1 MTIFKVEGAG
11 SVATDHLANCRIRTR
26 FKDAEGNK
34 VYFEMTGSDNYRNT
48 GKSVGFV
55 SHCFYDNED
64 GDKSEMKL
72 ETKTMPYTQTGI
84 LDFINNLFGNTFT
97 SIEVTN
103 IPVHGHSDC
112 FC

>member
-11 SVATDHLANCRIRTR
+11 SVATEHLANCRIRTR

-34 VYFEMTGSDNYRNT
+34 VFFEMTGSDNYRNT

-55 SHCFYDNED
+55 TDCFYVTEDGNED
-64 GDKSEMKL
+64 QISL
-72 ETKTMPYTQTGI
+72 ETKSMPYTQTGI
-84 LDFINNLFGNTFT
+84 VDFINKYFGNAFT

-103 IPVHGHSDC
+103 ISVHGHNDC

>member
-11 SVATDHLANCRIRTR
+11 CVGTDHLANCCIRTR
-26 FKDAEGNK
+26 FKDAQGNK

-48 GKSVGFV
+48 GESVGFV
-55 SHCFYDNED
+55 THCFYDNED
-64 GDKSEMKL
+64 DNKNEMKL

-84 LDFINNLFGNTFT
+84 LDFVNKLFGNTFT
-97 SIEVTN
+97 SIEVTS
-103 IPVHGHSDC
+103 IPVHGHNDC